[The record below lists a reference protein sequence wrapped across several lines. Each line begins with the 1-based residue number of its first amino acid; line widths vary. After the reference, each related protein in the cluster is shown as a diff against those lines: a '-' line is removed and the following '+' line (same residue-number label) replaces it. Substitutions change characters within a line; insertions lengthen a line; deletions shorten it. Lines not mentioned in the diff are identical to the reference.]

1 MNTSHHA
8 ARLIRSFAQISV
20 VLLVFSVNGCVLY
33 GQSYQAYSGYQPTYQ
48 PVYQPVYQPNYQST
62 YPATYQPVYQPANGS
77 YPANNGA
84 VTYPGPPVQANP
96 QVVPAMSPEQIDQ
109 MTGPIALYPEPLLA
123 ELLPAST
130 YPQQIQQAAQ
140 WLAYNPAPSD
150 ILINMQP
157 WDASIKALV
166 HYPSVLAYMNTNL
179 NWTEA
184 LGVAFLN
191 QQADVMASIQRL
203 RAAAIAAGTLQSNPQ
218 QQVISQNGI
227 IWIEPSNP
235 QILYVPQYNP
245 GLVFVSQPNISPGL
259 LITFGFG
266 FGIGTWLNNDC
277 NWHQHWI
284 TTGDGWQRN
293 WQRDNRGRWLRRD
306 NGPRRDR
313 NGARWNQPAP
323 RQWTRDRN
331 QPLPALRPDMIPRG
345 GLRQYRGWQ
354 PSVQP
359 NRGPRFNPGFQGRPG
374 SQPQRNRKEHPANVP
389 AWHPPV
395 FGGTYRNQATV
406 NRQMNR
412 GRQSLRHSAYQ
423 PRNQGGPARGRS
435 GPDRGGNAFQIRNSN
450 RQVQQQSQRGRRS
463 MRHKR

>member
-109 MTGPIALYPEPLLA
+109 MTGPIALYPDPLLA

-374 SQPQRNRKEHPANVP
+374 SQPQRNRIEHPANVP

-412 GRQSLRHSAYQ
+412 GRQSLRRSAYQ

-435 GPDRGGNAFQIRNSN
+435 GSDRGGNAFQIRNSN